1 MIYGV
6 TLGGKHTYRD
16 WGLLP
21 KTRPTIAPPKV
32 RTNYVD
38 VPGLDGALDLSEAL
52 TGRVGYQ
59 TRDFSAEFIVID
71 ARNRWDA
78 LYSEILDT
86 LHGQRMQIILDEDP
100 GYYYTGR
107 VTVNALESDRK
118 TATISIKAVC
128 DPYKLEITGS
138 LDDWLWDSFNFETG
152 VIRDYRDMAVNG
164 TLTLTIPGTRR
175 PCIPTITASAA
186 MTATFGGGKEYALTA
201 GDNRISGICITEGDN
216 VLTFTGSG
224 TVSIDYRGGRL

>member
-59 TRDFSAEFIVID
+59 TRDFS
-71 ARNRWDA
+71 
-78 LYSEILDT
+78 EI
-86 LHGQRMQIILDEDP
+86 
-100 GYYYTGR
+100 GR
-107 VTVNALESDRK
+107 AHV
-118 TATISIKAVC
+118 
-128 DPYKLEITGS
+128 
-138 LDDWLWDSFNFETG
+138 
-152 VIRDYRDMAVNG
+152 
-164 TLTLTIPGTRR
+164 
-175 PCIPTITASAA
+175 
-186 MTATFGGGKEYALTA
+186 
-201 GDNRISGICITEGDN
+201 
-216 VLTFTGSG
+216 
-224 TVSIDYRGGRL
+224 

>member
-52 TGRVGYQ
+52 TGRV
-59 TRDFSAEFIVID
+59 T
-71 ARNRWDA
+71 
-78 LYSEILDT
+78 
-86 LHGQRMQIILDEDP
+86 M
-100 GYYYTGR
+100 
-107 VTVNALESDRK
+107 NAVESDRK
-118 TATISIKAVC
+118 TATISLKAVC

-138 LDDWLWDSFNFETG
+138 LDDWLWDTFNFETG
-152 VIRDYRDMAVNG
+152 IIRDYKALPVDG

-175 PCIPTITASAA
+175 PCIPTITASSA
-186 MTATFGGGKEYALTA
+186 MTATFGGKEYALTA

-216 VLTFTGSG
+216 VLTFAGNG

>member
-59 TRDFSAEFIVID
+59 TRDFSAERRRLPKTKFSF
-71 ARNRWDA
+71 
-78 LYSEILDT
+78 SEIY
-86 LHGQRMQIILDEDP
+86 E
-100 GYYYTGR
+100 
-107 VTVNALESDRK
+107 EEK
-118 TATISIKAVC
+118 TAKTFAILYQSTPKK
-128 DPYKLEITGS
+128 PYIFP
-138 LDDWLWDSFNFETG
+138 SFRFTTT
-152 VIRDYRDMAVNG
+152 V
-164 TLTLTIPGTRR
+164 R
-175 PCIPTITASAA
+175 P
-186 MTATFGGGKEYALTA
+186 
-201 GDNRISGICITEGDN
+201 
-216 VLTFTGSG
+216 
-224 TVSIDYRGGRL
+224 

>member
-71 ARNRWDA
+71 ARNRW
-78 LYSEILDT
+78 T
-86 LHGQRMQIILDEDP
+86 R
-100 GYYYTGR
+100 
-107 VTVNALESDRK
+107 
-118 TATISIKAVC
+118 SIPK
-128 DPYKLEITGS
+128 YWT
-138 LDDWLWDSFNFETG
+138 
-152 VIRDYRDMAVNG
+152 
-164 TLTLTIPGTRR
+164 
-175 PCIPTITASAA
+175 PC
-186 MTATFGGGKEYALTA
+186 
-201 GDNRISGICITEGDN
+201 
-216 VLTFTGSG
+216 TGSG
-224 TVSIDYRGGRL
+224 CKSSSMKTPATPTPGA

>member
-86 LHGQRMQIILDEDP
+86 LHGQRGANHP
-100 GYYYTGR
+100 R
-107 VTVNALESDRK
+107 
-118 TATISIKAVC
+118 
-128 DPYKLEITGS
+128 
-138 LDDWLWDSFNFETG
+138 
-152 VIRDYRDMAVNG
+152 
-164 TLTLTIPGTRR
+164 
-175 PCIPTITASAA
+175 
-186 MTATFGGGKEYALTA
+186 
-201 GDNRISGICITEGDN
+201 
-216 VLTFTGSG
+216 
-224 TVSIDYRGGRL
+224 

>member
-86 LHGQRMQIILDEDP
+86 LHGQRVNIILDQDP
-100 GYYYTGR
+100 GYFYRARDRERDGER
-107 VTVNALESDRK
+107 PQDRHHQPESR
-118 TATISIKAVC
+118 
-128 DPYKLEITGS
+128 L
-138 LDDWLWDSFNFETG
+138 
-152 VIRDYRDMAVNG
+152 
-164 TLTLTIPGTRR
+164 R
-175 PCIPTITASAA
+175 PVQ
-186 MTATFGGGKEYALTA
+186 A
-201 GDNRISGICITEGDN
+201 GNHGFAG
-216 VLTFTGSG
+216 
-224 TVSIDYRGGRL
+224 